1 MSQLDDTFDGFG
13 KNNKEPQVEEIEEEI
28 DENPVYVV
36 GDFVNHKTYGDGIV
50 VSLSNKAGSI
60 IGQIC
65 FTSQGTIK
73 SFDMSHPSIK
83 KRNRK

>member
-1 MSQLDDTFDGFG
+1 M
-13 KNNKEPQVEEIEEEI
+13 
-28 DENPVYVV
+28 YVV

-50 VSLSNKAGSI
+50 VSLSNKAGSV